1 MNYLKE
7 RIGQVLNTIGSRI
20 VTDTEKITGI
30 EFCECGYKNQTNT
43 PPADAEWK
51 PFEWGA
57 TFGGTH
63 EWHGWFRAT
72 VKIPER
78 MQGKTLE
85 LKNWCNRYGNPQV
98 LTYINGK
105 TVQGGDSNHRD
116 FLLEEGL
123 TEFELLTYMYV
134 GYNSAKYE
142 YAPEINAIDTDTKK
156 LYWDIRVPYDV
167 MNYIQP
173 DSYDFCRI
181 RTALNEAINLVDLR
195 TKGTEEYA
203 ESVKA
208 ADKYLQDHFYNEV
221 CGPQEANVVCIGHTH
236 IDVAWLWPLRQ
247 TREKAQRSFSTV
259 VNMMKEFPE
268 YKFMSSQPQ
277 LYKFVKED
285 DPALYEEIKA
295 LVKAGRWEVE
305 GAMWLEAD
313 CNLTSG
319 ESLVRQVLFGK
330 RFIKQEFDVD
340 SKVLWLP
347 DVFGYSAALPQ
358 ILRKAGVT
366 RFVTSKISWNE
377 TNKLPADVFKWY
389 GIDGTDIFSFFLT
402 AQDFTGK
409 DAATGTTYNANIT
422 PKQIRGT
429 WERFQQKDIANEV
442 ISTFGHGDGGGG
454 PTREMLETG
463 IRLEKGVPGCPTV
476 SFEFAGDFLD
486 RMEDKTKDSRF
497 LPSWVG
503 ELYLEYHRGTYT
515 SIAKNKK
522 KNRKSEFLY
531 QNAELISSIG
541 KAFLGGT
548 YPQNVLNDGWEK
560 ILLLQFHDIIPG
572 SSIKEVY
579 DDSDVIYEDLMGK
592 GNEIVENGIAAIAE
606 NVSEAGT
613 LIFNPNAF
621 VADGLVKTEDGDTAW
636 VDSVPA
642 QGWKVVSSLSTASNV
657 TACLECKKL
666 ENDFVT
672 VKFDD
677 NFEIISIY
685 DKKADREIVPAGAKA
700 NTLVAYE
707 DIPRA
712 WDAWEITNYYT
723 EKKWPVNNV
732 VEATTWQ
739 DGAKKGFIVKRS
751 FQNSTIEQIITLTD
765 YNTMVTFDTTI
776 DWKNDHIL
784 LRTAFP
790 TTFNTEKAT
799 YEIQYG
805 NVERPS
811 HQNTSWEQA
820 KFEVCAHK
828 WADIAEYGYG
838 LSLLN
843 DCKYGYSAEGSTLC
857 LTLLKSA
864 THPNPAADKEVH
876 HFTYAIYPHA
886 GDYREAGTVK
896 LAYALNN
903 PLMAAKTEGK
913 GSLPATFSMVKS
925 NKANIFT
932 DIVKKAEDSD
942 ATIVRLYD
950 AYNMTSKPT
959 LSFAFPVTK
968 AEICDLLENTIAEVE
983 VVNNTV
989 TLPVKPFEIVT
1000 LKLS

>member
-1 MNYLKE
+1 MNYLRE
-7 RIGQVLNTIGSRI
+7 RIGEVLHVLRRRIWTDVENIG
-20 VTDTEKITGI
+20 GI
-30 EFCECGYKNQTNT
+30 ELCECDYKGSANT

-63 EWHGWFRAT
+63 EWHGWFRAN
-72 VKIPER
+72 VKVPER
-78 MQGKTLE
+78 MQGKPIE
-85 LKNWCNRYGNPQV
+85 LRNWVSRAWPQV

-105 TVQGGDSNHRD
+105 TVQGGDANHRD
-116 FLLEEGL
+116 FLLEPGMN
-123 TEFELLTYMYV
+123 EFELTTYMYV
-134 GYNSAKYE
+134 GYNSDVTE
-142 YAPEINAIDTDTKK
+142 YRPELVVFDPDVKK
-156 LYWDIRVPYDV
+156 LYWDLKVPFDV
-167 MNYIQP
+167 MNYIEK
-173 DSYDFCRI
+173 DSYDYCRI
-181 RTALNEAINLVDLR
+181 RTALNEAINLLDLR
-195 TKGTEEYA
+195 TSGTEEFKASVLAA
-203 ESVKA
+203 E
-208 ADKYLQDHFYNEV
+208 KYLQDNFYNSV

-236 IDVAWLWPLRQ
+236 IDVAWLWPVRQ

-330 RFIKQEFDVD
+330 RFIKEEFDVD
-340 SKVLWLP
+340 SKILWLP

-377 TNKLPADVFKWY
+377 TNKLPGDVFKWY

-402 AQDFTGK
+402 AQDYTGK

-454 PTREMLETG
+454 PTREMIETG
-463 IRLEKGVPGCPTV
+463 RRLEKGIPGCPTV

-486 RMEDKTKDSRF
+486 RMEAKTGDSRF
-497 LPSWVG
+497 LPTWVG

-522 KNRKSEFLY
+522 NNRKSEFLY
-531 QNAELISSIG
+531 QNAELIASIG
-541 KAFLGGT
+541 KAVLGGT

-560 ILLLQFHDIIPG
+560 ILLCQFHDIIPG

-579 DDSDVIYEDLMGK
+579 DNSDLTYAEIMTA
-592 GNEIVENGIAAIAE
+592 GNAIVDEGLTAIAE

-613 LIFNPNAF
+613 LVFNPNAF
-621 VADGLVKTEDGDTAW
+621 AAEGTVETADGIAWTEEI
-636 VDSVPA
+636 PA
-642 QGWKVVSSLSTASNV
+642 KGWKVVSTLSTDSSV
-657 TACLECKKL
+657 IACLECKKL

-677 NFEIISIY
+677 NFEIVSIY

-700 NTLVAYE
+700 NAIVAYE

-723 EKKWPVNNV
+723 EKSWAINNV
-732 VEATTWQ
+732 ISAETWEK
-739 DGAKKGFIVKRS
+739 GAKKGFIVKRS
-751 FQNSTIEQIITLTD
+751 FQNSTLEQIITMTD
-765 YNTMVTFDTTI
+765 HSPMVTFDTTI

-784 LRTAFP
+784 VRTNFP
-790 TTFNTEKAT
+790 TTFNTDKAT
-799 YEIQYG
+799 FEIQYG
-805 NVERPS
+805 NVERPT
-811 HQNTSWEQA
+811 HRNTSWEQA

-838 LSLLN
+838 MALLN
-843 DCKYGYSAEGSTLC
+843 DCKYGYAAEGSTISMS
-857 LTLLKSA
+857 LLKSA
-864 THPNPAADKEVH
+864 TYPNPAADKEVH

-886 GDYREAGTVK
+886 GDYREAGVVQA
-896 LAYALNN
+896 AYLLNN
-903 PLMAAKTEGK
+903 PLKAIATEGK
-913 GSLPATFSMVKS
+913 GKLPASFSMVS
-925 NKANIFT
+925 ADKANIFT
-932 DIVKKAEDSD
+932 DVVKKAEDSD
-942 ATIVRLYD
+942 ATVIRLYD
-950 AYNMTSKPT
+950 AYNMTTKTT
-959 LSFAFPVTK
+959 LTLGFNATK
-968 AEICDLLENTIAEVE
+968 AEICDLLENPISEIP
-983 VVNNTV
+983 VVDNTV
-989 TLPVKPFEIVT
+989 TLTVKPFEIVT
-1000 LKLS
+1000 IKLS